1 MKHISKLILL
11 TIFSIGLLSFVSNV
25 MPKDEFLT
33 CLKEKLDL
41 FNSKKPREFIYLM
54 NDKPF
59 YKPGESIWFSAWVT
73 EGNFLKST
81 KKSRKLFVEL
91 IDPKGKVAK
100 NLLLP
105 IFGGRSNGDF
115 ELGENDPGGIYKIKA
130 YTNYSKNFG
139 KQYLFEKEITVQK
152 VVMPRLLMK
161 LDFEKKAYGAGDL
174 VKADFSVTD
183 LENKAI
189 ASHQCKYSIYLN
201 GEQIQKDNFTTDRE
215 GKAVVEFN
223 LPDELVS
230 NDGLLNI
237 QLAFNGEK
245 ESISRSVPIVLNN
258 ISIEFYPEGGK
269 LVANDENTVAFK
281 TLNEF
286 GKPADIE
293 GVLLDEKGG
302 EVTSFSS
309 FYQGYG
315 KFNIKPK
322 GLHKY
327 TVKITK
333 PVGVSK
339 MYDLP
344 KIQKEGTV
352 LKIIENAD
360 NKLKITW
367 RAEQKDSFYIV
378 ASVRDVVCFSEKV
391 PCHQGRNIKVLKT
404 GDWPFGIAKVSLF
417 SNQRALISERLVYV
431 GSRNPLKLSVEKD
444 KDQYMPGETV
454 NLRITAKD
462 ENDKPVKTK
471 LALSVVDNKLY
482 TFADDKQDNMLS
494 YLLMSVELNEKIEEP
509 LYYFSKNKEKAWEA
523 LDYVLM
529 CSSLKRLSWLE
540 VVKNKPFIR
549 YFPDQ
554 SDVVS
559 GRIVDN
565 KTRKGVEATVWLTN
579 GSAESDGR
587 SAHLKTTEQGY
598 FTFFN
603 VNPNSI
609 VYLFA
614 QSEEAK
620 AENLEILTDKE
631 LKTNETDF
639 GNYIKDVPEE
649 IVAKKAEQD
658 NSVKVKKGLN
668 LNLNF
673 GKKRDESANDELG
686 NAELGGGL
694 AMDAED
700 VGIEEC
706 VVVGYGMARV
716 KKELSGSVCVV
727 NAEEILST
735 NVLGA
740 LDGKIA
746 GLQIVNQTLGAADK
760 INIQI
765 RGANAIT
772 NNNEP
777 LYVVDG
783 VPILFDSK
791 QNTNNLS
798 FINPKDISSISVL
811 KDAQAQSLYGMRGA
825 NGVIIINTK
834 KKRRNQYS
842 TQEKNLKSPYVSKI
856 IYPTKPN
863 FSKRRRFDAYL
874 QGINNGTSRSDFR
887 STLFWDPLIET
898 NAHGEATISF
908 RNSDEVSSFQIIAEG
923 ISVNGEPGRAEA
935 SYHTSLPVYVAAKMP
950 EFVCFADTVIIPLMI
965 TNNTKN
971 EVAGKLNLEV
981 GQELTCVNDIPEN
994 IVLKAEEKKVIPMKY
1009 FIESKAG
1016 KSSIKIQFLNNTF
1029 SDEVKREFEVVPV
1042 GFPVLKSFSA
1052 QELDKEYEFEVT
1064 DVLNGSLQMQ
1074 LTAYPN
1080 VVSDIFSGVEGLL
1093 REPYGCF
1100 EQTSITSYPNLL
1112 VMDYLKTTEFEDKT
1126 VLAKAENLLKRGYNR
1141 LVTFETPEK
1150 GYEWF
1155 GGAPGHEAL
1164 TAYGLM
1170 QFVDMKSVCNYV
1182 DETMIN
1188 RTSEWLLKTRD
1199 GKGNFSHNRRALHTW
1214 VGDTD
1219 ISNAYIIYAL
1229 SEAGYKDLELEF
1241 ESSFQKVVKS
1251 GDSYMIALLA
1261 NAALNNNDLA
1271 KANELLEL
1279 LYKDQQTTGSWNGK
1293 KYSITQ
1299 SGGKSFEIETTS
1311 LAILAIM
1318 KSKTPNRSALNKAI
1332 QFLIQS
1338 RSGYGNFGSTQAT
1351 ILALKAITQYA
1362 KFSKRTKEDGTIEVF
1377 INDKKVALRYYEQG
1391 ESSAIVLDGLEQFI
1405 GEGKQKVRVR
1415 FAGCKEALPYS
1426 LAVNWRTKTP
1436 QSSKK
1441 CKLRLDC
1448 KLSASEV
1455 SVSDAVRM
1463 SVKLQNTKNQ
1473 GLPMSMIKI
1482 GIPGGLSPQPWQ
1494 LKEFRDKNIIDFYEI
1509 FDNYLV
1515 FYFRQMEPEEVK
1527 QINLDFKAD
1536 MAGEYE
1542 GAASCAY
1549 LYYTDEYKNWL
1560 EGLKIK
1566 IKE

>member
-1 MKHISKLILL
+1 
-11 TIFSIGLLSFVSNV
+11 
-25 MPKDEFLT
+25 
-33 CLKEKLDL
+33 
-41 FNSKKPREFIYLM
+41 M

-81 KKSRKLFVEL
+81 KKSQKLFVEL
-91 IDPKGKVAK
+91 VDPKGKTAK

-115 ELGENDPGGIYKIKA
+115 ELSENDPGGIYKIRA

-174 VKADFSVTD
+174 VKANFSVSD

-189 ASHQCKYSIYLN
+189 AQHQCKYSIYLN
-201 GEQIQKDNFTTDRE
+201 GEQIQKENFTTDNE
-215 GKAVVEFN
+215 GKAVVEFS

-237 QLAFNGEK
+237 QLAYNGEK

-269 LVANDENTVAFK
+269 LLANDENNVAFK
-281 TLNEF
+281 TLDEF

-293 GVLLDEKGG
+293 GVVLDEKGA
-302 EVTSFSS
+302 EVTNFSS

-315 KFNIKPK
+315 KFSLKPK
-322 GLHKY
+322 GVQNY
-327 TVKITK
+327 SVRITK

-339 MYDLP
+339 VYDLP
-344 KIQKEGTV
+344 EIKKEGTA
-352 LKIIENAD
+352 LQLIENAGD
-360 NKLKITW
+360 KLKFVW
-367 RAEQKDSFYIV
+367 RSEQRDSFYLV
-378 ASVRDVVCFSEKV
+378 ASVRDVIYYSEKV
-391 PCHQGRNIKVLKT
+391 PCHPGRNVKVLKT
-404 GDWPFGIAKVSLF
+404 DDWPFGIAKISLF
-417 SNQRALISERLVYV
+417 SSKRALISERLVYV
-431 GSRNPLKLSVEKD
+431 GSRSPLKLSVEKD
-444 KDQYMPGETV
+444 KEQYMPGEMV
-454 NLRITAKD
+454 NLKLTAKD
-462 ENDKPVKTK
+462 EKDHPVKAK
-471 LALSVVDNKLY
+471 IALSVVDNKLY

-494 YLLMSVELNEKIEEP
+494 YLLMSAELNEKIEEP
-509 LYYFSKNKEKAWEA
+509 LYYFNKDKQKAWEA

-540 VVKNKPFIR
+540 IAKNKPFIR

-554 SDVVS
+554 LDVIS
-559 GRIVDN
+559 GRIVDG

-587 SAHLKTTEQGY
+587 SAHLKTTDQGY

-603 VNPNSI
+603 VDPNSI

-614 QSEEAK
+614 QSEVAK
-620 AENLEILTDKE
+620 AENLLILTDKE
-631 LKTNETDF
+631 LRSNEADF
-639 GNYIKDVPEE
+639 SNYIKDVPEE
-649 IVAKKAEQD
+649 IVVKKADQ
-658 NSVKVKKGLN
+658 NNLKKERKG

-673 GKKRDESANDELG
+673 GKKKLVSDEIG
-686 NAELGGGL
+686 NADLGGGL
-694 AMDAED
+694 ALDAED

-706 VVVGYGMARV
+706 VVTALGVAREKKSLGYAIQ
-716 KKELSGSVCVV
+716 SVDADEIFSV
-727 NAEEILST
+727 NVMS
-735 NVLGA
+735 A
-740 LDGKIA
+740 LNGKVA
-746 GLQIVNQTLGAADK
+746 GVQIINQTAGANDK
-760 INIQI
+760 INISI
-765 RGANAIT
+765 RGANTIA

-783 VPILFDSK
+783 VPILFDQR
-791 QNTNNLS
+791 QNANNLS
-798 FINPKDISSISVL
+798 FLDPEDISSITVL
-811 KDAQAQSLYGMRGA
+811 KDAQAQSLYGMCGA

-834 KKRRNQYS
+834 KKRLYRFS
-842 TQEKNLKSPYVSKI
+842 KKEKNLNSPYVSKI
-856 IYPTKPN
+856 IYPSAPN

-874 QGINNGTSRSDFR
+874 QGIENNSSRSDFR
-887 STLFWDPLIET
+887 STLFWEPLVET
-898 NAHGEATISF
+898 NAKGEATVSF
-908 RNSDEVSSFQIIAEG
+908 KNSDEVSSFKIIAEG

-950 EFVCFADTVIIPLMI
+950 EFVCFADTVVIPLML

-971 EVAGKLNLEV
+971 EVTGKLNLEV
-981 GQELTCVNDIPEN
+981 GQELTLINNIPEN
-994 IVLKAEEKKVIPMKY
+994 IILKAEEKKVFPLKY
-1009 FIESKAG
+1009 FVESKAG
-1016 KSSIKIQFLNNTF
+1016 KSSIQIQFVNNAF

-1112 VMDYLKTTEFEDKT
+1112 VMDYLKTTDYKDKT
-1126 VLAKAENLLKRGYNR
+1126 ILTKAESLLQKGYNR
-1141 LVTFETPEK
+1141 LIGFETPKK

-1155 GGAPGHEAL
+1155 GAAPGHEAL

-1182 DETMIN
+1182 DEKMIN
-1188 RTSEWLLKTRD
+1188 RTSEWLLSTRD
-1199 GKGNFSHNRRALHTW
+1199 GKGNFTHNRRALHTW
-1214 VGDTD
+1214 VGDVD

-1229 SEAGYKDLELEF
+1229 SEAGYKDLKLEF

-1251 GDSYMIALLA
+1251 EDSYMIALLA
-1261 NAALNNNDLA
+1261 NAALNNSDLT
-1271 KANELLEL
+1271 KANELLAL
-1279 LYKDQQTTGSWNGK
+1279 LYKDQKVDGSWSGK
-1293 KYSITQ
+1293 KYSVTQ
-1299 SGGKSFEIETTS
+1299 SGGKSFNIETTS
-1311 LAILAIM
+1311 LAVLAIM
-1318 KSKTPNRSALNKAI
+1318 KSKNPDRAALNKAI

-1362 KFSKRTKEDGTIEVF
+1362 KFSKKTEEAGTIEIFV
-1377 INDKKVALRYYEQG
+1377 NDKKVAQRHYEKG
-1391 ESSAIVLDGLEQFI
+1391 ESRTIVLDGLEQFA
-1405 GEGKQKVRVR
+1405 GAGKQKVRVR
-1415 FAGCKEALPYS
+1415 FVGCNEALPYS

-1441 CKLRLDC
+1441 CKLKLDC
-1448 KLSASEV
+1448 KLLASEV
-1455 SVSDAVRM
+1455 AVSDVVRM
-1463 SVKLQNTKNQ
+1463 SVTLQNTKNQ

-1494 LKEFRDKNIIDFYEI
+1494 LKELRDKNIIDFYEI

-1515 FYFRQMEPEEVK
+1515 FYFRQMDPDEMK
-1527 QINLDFKAD
+1527 QINLDLKAD
-1536 MAGEYE
+1536 MAGDYE

-1549 LYYTDEYKNWL
+1549 LYYTDEYKHWL

-1566 IKE
+1566 INE

>member
-1 MKHISKLILL
+1 MKHISKLIIL
-11 TIFSIGLLSFVSNV
+11 TIFSIGLLSFVSSV

-33 CLKEKLDL
+33 FLEEKLEL

-59 YKPGESIWFSAWVT
+59 YKPGESIWFSAWIT

-81 KKSRKLFVEL
+81 KKSQKLFVEL
-91 IDPKGKVAK
+91 INPKGKVAK

-105 IFGGRSNGDF
+105 IFRGRSNGDF
-115 ELGENDPGGIYKIKA
+115 ELGENEPGGIYKIRA

-139 KQYLFEKEITVQK
+139 KQYLFEKELTVQK

-174 VKADFSVTD
+174 VKADFSVSD
-183 LENKAI
+183 LENNAI

-201 GEQIQKDNFTTDRE
+201 GGQIQKDNFTTDNE
-215 GKAVVEFN
+215 GKAVVEFK
-223 LPDELVS
+223 LPDKLAS

-293 GVLLDEKGG
+293 GVVINEKG
-302 EVTSFSS
+302 EDVTSFSS

-315 KFNIKPK
+315 KFSIKPK
-322 GLHKY
+322 GLQNY

-333 PVGVSK
+333 PAGVSK
-339 MYDLP
+339 VYNLP
-344 KIQKEGTV
+344 KVHKEGTV
-352 LKIIENAD
+352 LKILENAD

-367 RAEQKDSFYIV
+367 RAEQKDSFYII
-378 ASVRDVVCFSEKV
+378 ASVREVICYSEKISS
-391 PCHQGRNIKVLKT
+391 HQGRNIKVLKT
-404 GDWPFGIAKVSLF
+404 NDWPFGIAKVSLF
-417 SNQRALISERLVYV
+417 SNKRALISERLVYV
-431 GSRNPLKLSVEKD
+431 GSRSPLKLFVEKD
-444 KDQYMPGETV
+444 KEQYMPGETV
-454 NLRITAKD
+454 NLKLTAKD
-462 ENDKPVKTK
+462 KNNKPVKTK

-482 TFADDKQDNMLS
+482 TFADDKQDNLLS
-494 YLLMSVELNEKIEEP
+494 YFLMSVELNEKIEEP
-509 LYYFSKNKEKAWEA
+509 LYYFDKDKEKAWEA
-523 LDYVLM
+523 IDYVLM

-540 VVKNKPFIR
+540 IVKNRPIVR

-559 GRIVDN
+559 GRIVD
-565 KTRKGVEATVWLTN
+565 KRTRDGVKATVWLTN
-579 GSAESDGR
+579 GSAESNGR

-598 FTFFN
+598 FTFYN
-603 VNPNSI
+603 VNPNSVI
-609 VYLFA
+609 YLFA
-614 QSEEAK
+614 QSDEPK

-649 IVAKKAEQD
+649 IVVKKAGKD
-658 NSVKVKKGLN
+658 NSVKGKKGLN

-673 GKKRDESANDELG
+673 GKKSNKSANDELG

-694 AMDAED
+694 ALDAED
-700 VGIEEC
+700 VGLDD
-706 VVVGYGMARV
+706 VVVMGYGNSRL
-716 KKELSGSVCVV
+716 KESLTASVIEID
-727 NAEEILST
+727 AEEILNA
-735 NVLGA
+735 NVIGA
-740 LDGKIA
+740 LEGKVA
-746 GLQIVNQTLGAADK
+746 GVQVVKQTPGAADK
-760 INIQI
+760 FNIRI
-765 RGANAIT
+765 RGANTIA

-777 LYVVDG
+777 LYVIDG
-783 VPILFDSK
+783 VPILFDRR
-791 QNTNNLS
+791 QNANNLS
-798 FINPKDISSISVL
+798 FINPEDISSVSVL

-834 KKRRNQYS
+834 KKRRKQYS

-874 QGINNGTSRSDFR
+874 QSINNGNSRSDFR

-898 NAHGEATISF
+898 NVKGEATISF
-908 RNSDEVSSFQIIAEG
+908 KNSDEVSSFKIIAEG
-923 ISVNGEPGRAEA
+923 ISVNGEPGRTES

-950 EFVCFADTVIIPLMI
+950 DFVCYADTVIIPLML

-971 EVAGKLNLEV
+971 EVAGKLKLEV
-981 GQELTCVNDIPEN
+981 GQELTCMNNIPEN
-994 IVLKAEEKKVIPMKY
+994 IVLKAEEKKVVPLKY
-1009 FIESKAG
+1009 FVESKAG
-1016 KSSIKIQFLNNTF
+1016 KSSIKIQFVNNTF

-1052 QELDKEYEFEVT
+1052 QELDKEYEFEVI

-1126 VLAKAENLLKRGYNR
+1126 ILAKAENLLKRGYNR
-1141 LVTFETPEK
+1141 LIGFETPKK

-1155 GGAPGHEAL
+1155 GSAPGHEAL

-1182 DETMIN
+1182 DEKMID
-1188 RTSEWLLKTRD
+1188 RTSEWLLSTRD

-1229 SEAGYKDLELEF
+1229 SEAGYKDLKLEF
-1241 ESSFQKVVKS
+1241 ESSFQKVIKS

-1261 NAALNNNDLA
+1261 NAALNNNDLT
-1271 KANELLEL
+1271 KANQLLEL
-1279 LYKDQQTTGSWNGK
+1279 LYKEQQTSGNWIGK
-1293 KYSITQ
+1293 KYSVTQ

-1311 LAILAIM
+1311 LAVLAIM
-1318 KSKTPNRSALNKAI
+1318 KSNNPDRSALNKAI

-1351 ILALKAITQYA
+1351 ILALKAIAQYA
-1362 KFSKRTKEDGTIEVF
+1362 KFSKRTQEDGTIEIFV
-1377 INDKKVALRYYEQG
+1377 NDKKVALRYYEQG
-1391 ESSAIVLDGLEQFI
+1391 ESGAILLDGLEQFI

-1441 CKLRLDC
+1441 CKLKLDC
-1448 KLSASEV
+1448 KLLSSEV
-1455 SVSDAVRM
+1455 AVSDVVRM

-1473 GLPMSMIKI
+1473 NLPMSMIKI

-1494 LKEFRDKNIIDFYEI
+1494 LKELRDKNIIDFYEI

-1515 FYFRQMEPEEVK
+1515 FYFRQMTPEEIK
-1527 QINLDFKAD
+1527 QINLDLKAD

-1549 LYYTDEYKNWL
+1549 LYYTDENKHWI

-1566 IKE
+1566 IWE